1 MPSARQGEVSVHID
15 APPEAVFDVLA
26 DIERMGE
33 WSPECYR
40 VEWLNGA
47 ASPAKPGARFKGSN
61 RAGRLK
67 WSMTCEIKAADRGRE
82 LSWSTVK
89 GDKEIIRWTYRMEPT
104 AGGTELTESF
114 QAIRWPLEVR
124 IFEDLVMRNRNEQR
138 EAAMRT
144 TLERIKAA
152 AEKVGATRRE

>member
-1 MPSARQGEVSVHID
+1 MTSARQGEVSIHID
-15 APPEAVFDVLA
+15 APPDAVWDLLA
-26 DIERMGE
+26 EVERMGE

-47 ASPAKPGARFKGSN
+47 MSPAKLGARFKGSN
-61 RAGRLK
+61 RYGRLK
-67 WSMTCEIKAADRGRE
+67 WSMTCEVKSADRGRE

-104 AGGTELTESF
+104 ATGTELTESF
-114 QAIRWPLEVR
+114 QAIRWPLDVR

-144 TLERIKAA
+144 TLERIKTA
-152 AEKVGATRRE
+152 AEKTASLKS